1 MLEYFYFEIFR
12 RTIIG
17 FGTLFND
24 IKIKQ
29 RNNSGQIVSEIK
41 VPIEYGP
48 RQKFLAR
55 LQEAPDDLNNEVR
68 ITLPRISFEITGLV
82 YDSERKGAIT
92 QSFLAKD
99 VNNPN
104 DIKRTYLPVPYNL
117 SIDLNIMT
125 KFNDDMWQIVEQI
138 LPYFQPSFTITI
150 ELLDEIGEK
159 RDIPFVLNSIQQD
172 DQYEGNFEDR
182 RVLIYTL
189 SFTAKTYL
197 FGPSSKSV
205 GGEIVNRA
213 TINFN
218 SENTSGTGGERSSSF
233 VSTPIASQSY
243 TNNTVTTLA
252 SDLENYE
259 VIFEVADASSLSVG
273 DYITINSETLKILN
287 IVGNELSVQRG
298 SYGTDIIDHVAGTDV
313 QLITEADNEL
323 IVYGDPFG
331 TKITIGLDQ

>member
-24 IKIKQ
+24 IRIKQ
-29 RNNSGQIVSEIK
+29 RNKSGQIVSEIK

-68 ITLPRISFEITGLV
+68 ITLPRISFEITGLT

-92 QSFLAKD
+92 QSFISRD
-99 VNNPN
+99 VNTPT

-117 SIDLNIMT
+117 GIDLNIMT

-172 DQYEGNFEDR
+172 DQYEGNFDDR

-189 SFTAKTYL
+189 NFTAKTYL
-197 FGPSSKSV
+197 FGPSSKSI
-205 GGEIVNRA
+205 GGEIINKA
-213 TINFN
+213 TIRFSSQDTN
-218 SENTSGTGGERSSSF
+218 GTEISSSQTF
-233 VSTPIASQSY
+233 TPIATQSY
-243 TNNTVTTLA
+243 TNNNVTTL
-252 SDLENYE
+252 SKNLENYE
-259 VIFEVADASSLSVG
+259 VMLEVVDATSLSVG
-273 DYITINSETLKILN
+273 DFITIDSETLQILN
-287 IVGNELSVQRG
+287 ISGNILSVQRG
-298 SYGTDIIDHVAGTDV
+298 SYGTSIVSHVSGTNV

-323 IVYGDPFG
+323 IVYGDTFG
-331 TKITIGLDQ
+331 TEIAVGG